1 MIICNIFKTFFYWE
15 GEKVTELLV
24 FSEKL
29 AQL

>member
-1 MIICNIFKTFFYWE
+1 MIICNIFKIFFYWE
-15 GEKVTELLV
+15 EEKVTELLG